1 MLRACPAFPRGWH
14 RAARQRADK
23 IDGSR
28 IQNPAYGPLNKT
40 PDAKASGVLFFKA
53 VKAFFRPVRVPIPGW
68 DAYTYNMKV

>member
-23 IDGSR
+23 IDGSQ

-53 VKAFFRPVRVPIPGW
+53 VKAFFSSRPRPYSRVGRI
-68 DAYTYNMKV
+68 YI